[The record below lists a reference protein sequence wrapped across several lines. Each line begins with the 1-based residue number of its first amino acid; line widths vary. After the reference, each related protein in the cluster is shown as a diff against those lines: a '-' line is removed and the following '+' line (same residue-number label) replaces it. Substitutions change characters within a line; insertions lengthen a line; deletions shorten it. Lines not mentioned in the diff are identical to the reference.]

1 MIDKLPTNPGCYLFK
16 NDKNKIIYVGKAK
29 NIKKRVS
36 SYFSKK
42 DLDPKTEN
50 LVKNI
55 SSVDF
60 IVTNNEAEAFIL
72 ENTLIKKHKPK
83 YNIDL
88 KDSKRYPF
96 IMVTKE
102 EFPRLVTVRTNK
114 DEGHYFGPFISGMER
129 KDLITLINKT
139 FKIRTCSKLPKKVC
153 LRYHIDLCKG
163 PCQSFISKE
172 DYDKDVKK
180 AMMVLKGKN
189 NELLKSIKT
198 ELKDVSKKQEFEKAI
213 ELRNQ
218 MYAIQYLMD
227 KQQMERIRKYDED
240 IINYIKSDGKIY
252 LMIFNIYKGTLNN
265 KKEFVFDYIDGFLE
279 SFLIQFYSESKLPK
293 EIILPDKV
301 DLSIKDFFEHI
312 KKNKIHINVPKIG
325 EKKNLLELVKKNIEL
340 SFFGDIG
347 KLKELKDKLKLNDI
361 PYVIECFDISHLSGS
376 STVGS
381 MVQFRN
387 AKPDKSNYRRFKIKT
402 YEGIDDYL
410 GISEVVRRRYSRL
423 KDENSEFPNLII
435 IDGGR
440 GQLNAALSELNKL
453 NIRIPIIS
461 IAKKFEEIYVPGLS
475 IPIRLSKMKTALKF
489 VQEIRDEAHRFAI
502 KYNRLLR
509 KKDLIK

>member
-1 MIDKLPTNPGCYLFK
+1 
-16 NDKNKIIYVGKAK
+16 
-29 NIKKRVS
+29 
-36 SYFSKK
+36 
-42 DLDPKTEN
+42 
-50 LVKNI
+50 
-55 SSVDF
+55 
-60 IVTNNEAEAFIL
+60 
-72 ENTLIKKHKPK
+72 
-83 YNIDL
+83 
-88 KDSKRYPF
+88 
-96 IMVTKE
+96 
-102 EFPRLVTVRTNK
+102 
-114 DEGHYFGPFISGMER
+114 
-129 KDLITLINKT
+129 
-139 FKIRTCSKLPKKVC
+139 
-153 LRYHIDLCKG
+153 
-163 PCQSFISKE
+163 
-172 DYDKDVKK
+172 
-180 AMMVLKGKN
+180 
-189 NELLKSIKT
+189 
-198 ELKDVSKKQEFEKAI
+198 
-213 ELRNQ
+213 
-218 MYAIQYLMD
+218 AIQYLMD

-453 NIRIPIIS
+453 NIRIPI
-461 IAKKFEEIYVPGLS
+461 
-475 IPIRLSKMKTALKF
+475 
-489 VQEIRDEAHRFAI
+489 
-502 KYNRLLR
+502 
-509 KKDLIK
+509 